1 VKLDKE
7 WLSIQEAADYL
18 GVARPTIYRW
28 AKESKIRIFKLSEG
42 VARVRREDLEAFLRN
57 ARCCT
62 QIRRSMLISHARAR
76 STQKQSL
83 AADPILDVIGSLSGE
98 RSQLRRSKRDCT
110 AKERGARA
118 WRLDLSS

>member
-1 VKLDKE
+1 MKLDKE
-7 WLSIQEAADYL
+7 WLSILEAADYL

-57 ARCCT
+57 AEVLYSDT
-62 QIRRSMLISHARAR
+62 AEHADQPCFVREA
-76 STQKQSL
+76 TQKQSL

-98 RSQLRRSKRDCT
+98 PSS
-110 AKERGARA
+110 AKEIEE
-118 WRLDLSS
+118 RLYGEGERS